1 MLKRACYGALK
12 TNKKIK
18 THKIMFGMMPVN
30 KSVSDSKNVCS
41 TLLKSAILEA
51 KTKLLPL
58 TPMHF
63 YFKHDSGPLP
73 GVP

>member
-1 MLKRACYGALK
+1 MLKMACYGALK

-18 THKIMFGMMPVN
+18 THKIMFGIMPVN

-41 TLLKSAILEA
+41 SLLKSAILEA

-58 TPMHF
+58 TPNAF
-63 YFKHDSGPLP
+63 FWPIG
-73 GVP
+73 

>member
-1 MLKRACYGALK
+1 
-12 TNKKIK
+12 
-18 THKIMFGMMPVN
+18 MFGIMPVN
-30 KSVSDSKNVCS
+30 KYVSDSKNVCS
-41 TLLKSAILEA
+41 SLLKSAILEA